1 MEESL
6 YSESGFFNT
15 TKVRSNIEG
24 DFLTSPEVSKYF
36 GKFISHWMN
45 ENKIKSN
52 VVEIGAG
59 TGSLALQIQE
69 YSTNKLFLVEKS
81 NTAFRILKQKELN
94 VFETL
99 DLIPVDKVNLIYM
112 NEVLDNIPCSIGVYE
127 EGVWLEKIIKIE
139 SDSLSYELAPMR
151 PDNLT
156 WIESNNIQPLDDIEI
171 EIQRN
176 ATKYLEDIVSKFNPN
191 YLLIIDYGYEVSER
205 SSIPYKS
212 LIRTY
217 KNHHLAGETLLQ
229 PTTTDITYDV
239 NFSSIENCLSRL
251 D

>member
-59 TGSLALQIQE
+59 TGSLATQIQE
-69 YSTNKLFLVEKS
+69 YSTNNLFLVEKS
-81 NTAFRILKQKELN
+81 KTAFRILKQKEFN

-99 DLIPVDKVNLIYM
+99 DLIPVDKVNLVYM
-112 NEVLDNIPCSIGVYE
+112 NEVLDNIPCSVGVYKD
-127 EGVWLEKIIKIE
+127 GVWLEKIIKIE

-151 PDNLT
+151 PENLT
-156 WIESNNIQPLDDIEI
+156 WIESNNIEPLDDIEI

-176 ATKYLEDIVSKFNPN
+176 ATKYLEGIVSRFNPN
-191 YLLIIDYGYEVSER
+191 YLLIIDYGYEFHER

-239 NFSSIENCLSRL
+239 NFL
-251 D
+251 

>member
-69 YSTNKLFLVEKS
+69 YSTNRMKTNKKCNMIKNTTLTACSFLS
-81 NTAFRILKQKELN
+81 QK
-94 VFETL
+94 
-99 DLIPVDKVNLIYM
+99 M
-112 NEVLDNIPCSIGVYE
+112 NR
-127 EGVWLEKIIKIE
+127 K
-139 SDSLSYELAPMR
+139 
-151 PDNLT
+151 
-156 WIESNNIQPLDDIEI
+156 
-171 EIQRN
+171 
-176 ATKYLEDIVSKFNPN
+176 
-191 YLLIIDYGYEVSER
+191 
-205 SSIPYKS
+205 
-212 LIRTY
+212 
-217 KNHHLAGETLLQ
+217 
-229 PTTTDITYDV
+229 TDAQKGSV
-239 NFSSIENCLSRL
+239 K
-251 D
+251 